1 MTHKCQAL
9 VLHCMDYR
17 FIGHLRDFI
26 VSQGLKDQYDEVSLA
41 GGVQG
46 IVSGTKHVQE
56 YILNQIGT
64 ARRLHSIQD
73 VYLINHLDCG
83 AYGGRTAFGSDQEEH
98 DRHTSDLQKAQIIIN
113 QRFSELNISMVIA
126 RLNEEN
132 GGQEVDFEV
141 VSGS

>member
-1 MTHKCQAL
+1 MIHKCQAL

-26 VSQGLKDQYDEVSLA
+26 VSQGLKDQYDEVSVA

-83 AYGGRTAFGSDQEEH
+83 AYGGRKAFGSDQEEH
-98 DRHTSDLQKAQIIIN
+98 DRHTVDLLKAKQIVN
-113 QRFSELNISMVIA
+113 QQFPDLNVSTIIA
-126 RLNEEN
+126 RLNAN
-132 GGQEVDFEV
+132 GGGQEVDFEV
-141 VSGS
+141 ISG